1 MPDSCSSKMEG
12 VMTKHHFSSVCIL
25 LAILLTCSTFLC
37 GCNAQDGNEN
47 NQNQTPGESVEY
59 TIQYVDDEGIHSI
72 TVKDGELYSI
82 EKIPQRLGYEFL
94 GLFDA
99 EVGGT
104 QYISPDGIS
113 LSPFTDK
120 KNLVLFPHWKAKE
133 YTLIL
138 DFGGADITGA
148 RNYSVRYG
156 EKLPELPKNLILE
169 HSTFLGWYTQKNCNG
184 IQVADQHGLF
194 VDKSFVD
201 ENTFDI
207 DASTKFLYLYAGFET
222 ETFTVTFNF
231 GNGIPQEE
239 MEVAYNTPVS
249 EVVPDTRNNDGFAVL
264 AWSKTQSGSQI
275 FTGNITDD
283 TVLYAVEWAPVI
295 EFDTNGGEDV
305 KPIVAREGE
314 AISIPDAVRGFYT
327 FIGWYT
333 QDDEKFEKMVM
344 PSESIRLYA
353 KWWAQIQLDGRG
365 GGQFDMISQEAGT
378 PLVLPVP
385 QKKGYIF
392 AGWYSE
398 DNEKIELTLMPS
410 ESIRLRAMYYEVK
423 TEKVTVLSSGTM
435 LNLMKYSTNK
445 GLFTLKANDTIRVDF
460 AKAVTYID
468 WTHPQNF
475 TVDFHVEIC
484 DGYDEIWGDWSY
496 KGCRNAYFEFY
507 SVNNTSSAYQIGSYT
522 YENNSTRLDVWRTL
536 SFTMDLPIQDGAAY
550 FFFSADFESVG
561 GKYPGEKYG
570 VRIRD
575 MWAEIQIPDTTKLV

>member
-1 MPDSCSSKMEG
+1 
-12 VMTKHHFSSVCIL
+12 MTKHHFSSVCIL
-25 LAILLTCSTFLC
+25 LAILLTCSLFLC
-37 GCNAQDGNEN
+37 GCNAQDRNDN
-47 NQNQTPGESVEY
+47 NQDQTPGAPVEY
-59 TIQYVDDEGIHSI
+59 TIQYADDEGIHSI

-99 EVGGT
+99 QVGGT

-156 EKLPELPKNLILE
+156 ERLPELPKNLILE

-231 GNGIPQEE
+231 GNSIPQEE

-295 EFDTNGGEDV
+295 EFDTNDGEDV

-378 PLVLPVP
+378 SIMLPIP
-385 QKKGYIF
+385 QKDGYLF
-392 AGWYSE
+392 AGWY
-398 DNEKIELTLMPS
+398 NEANERIQIAQMPA
-410 ESIRLRAMYYEVK
+410 ESMQLKAMYYQVK
-423 TEKVTVLSSGTM
+423 TETLVILKDSIIEVRKHYNFNTTFVIKADTRKLD
-435 LNLMKYSTNK
+435 
-445 GLFTLKANDTIRVDF
+445 FTQIDSYDWQGEKQLQLK
-460 AKAVTYID
+460 
-468 WTHPQNF
+468 
-475 TVDFHVEIC
+475 FHVKIR
-484 DGYDEIWGDWSY
+484 DAI
-496 KGCRNAYFEFY
+496 RNGFYNGTFLEAYFKFF
-507 SVNNTSSAYQIGSYT
+507 SINNTSSANLLADYT
-522 YENNSTRLDVWRTL
+522 FENKESELKEWKQLEFCLDMPVT
-536 SFTMDLPIQDGAAY
+536 DGTAY
-550 FFFSADFESVG
+550 FEFSAKCKSTNGAWG
-561 GKYPGEKYG
+561 GDYG
-570 VRIRD
+570 ARISD